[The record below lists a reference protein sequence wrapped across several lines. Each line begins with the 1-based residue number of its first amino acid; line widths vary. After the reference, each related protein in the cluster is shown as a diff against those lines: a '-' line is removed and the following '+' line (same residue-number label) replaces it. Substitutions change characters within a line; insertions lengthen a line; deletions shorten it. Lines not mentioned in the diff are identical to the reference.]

1 MRKYQHSK
9 IPCSEKEARWQ
20 QKFLTWDI
28 DYFLVHIQEGVL
40 CFFTSLTQ
48 CINLQRD
55 QKKKKNRLIVSWGS
69 SPKHGAH
76 SFSRRGPD
84 CIQSLSVLTM
94 RRYVA
99 RNQSCFD
106 SGCVGVSFPRSRLS
120 CSADDGRRSFVA
132 CPCTSPSPPPRWSLL
147 QCVQVCVSALCS
159 GRPVGWCVF
168 VFSPPARTHTDALR
182 PSSALTSLNSWLSL
196 SSRSGGRLFSRLLAA
211 IRRRRSITDAAINTR
226 GRRIAFRQ
234 PAILKWTR
242 H

>member
-1 MRKYQHSK
+1 MRKYRHMQREGGKVATKVPYLGHRLFSCTHSRRRSLLLYFSYSMHQSATR
-9 IPCSEKEARWQ
+9 PKE
-20 QKFLTWDI
+20 
-28 DYFLVHIQEGVL
+28 
-40 CFFTSLTQ
+40 
-48 CINLQRD
+48 
-55 QKKKKNRLIVSWGS
+55 KKKNRLIVSWGS

-147 QCVQVCVSALCS
+147 QCVQVCV
-159 GRPVGWCVF
+159 CVC
-168 VFSPPARTHTDALR
+168 V
-182 PSSALTSLNSWLSL
+182 
-196 SSRSGGRLFSRLLAA
+196 
-211 IRRRRSITDAAINTR
+211 
-226 GRRIAFRQ
+226 
-234 PAILKWTR
+234 
-242 H
+242 